1 MNYVDI
7 ITENPSQVM
16 SLVLEN
22 GNNINLN
29 LRYSQNQKGWF
40 YDLSYLG
47 FNLYG
52 RRVVTSPNMLRQFK
66 NYIPFGLAVVT
77 TDGHEPV
84 FIEDFKNKRAS
95 MYTLNEEDVATVEEL
110 LADNG

>member
-16 SLVLEN
+16 SLVLDN
-22 GNNINLN
+22 GRNVNLK
-29 LRYSQNQKGWF
+29 LRYSANQKGWF
-40 YDLSYLG
+40 YDLSYLD

-66 NYIPFGLAVVT
+66 NFIPFGLAALV
-77 TDGHEPV
+77 TDGYEPV
-84 FIEDFKNKRAS
+84 FVDDFQNKRGNI
-95 MYTLNEEDVATVEEL
+95 YTLNQDDVQTVEL
-110 LADNG
+110 LLVE